1 MSKQK
6 EVQLTDIGKK
16 LAKPSQPKDALLK
29 LLRQAASLLAEVEQS
44 PQPSTVTALKGC
56 SESLVLVNL
65 LRHKDK
71 DVKLLVAL
79 CISEIMRI
87 LAPDAPYSDECL
99 KEIFHLIVSVFRGLN
114 DINSPSFARRVN
126 ILETVAKV
134 RSCVVML
141 DLECDELI
149 LEMFHTFFDT
159 ASDEHPQN
167 VFLAMRSVLTL
178 VLEES
183 EEIPPAILE
192 VILKNL
198 LKKEVSTAAHKLAV
212 SVVEKC
218 VDKLEPY
225 VQRFLTSVMLE
236 GKSLKSG
243 LHCDCHEIIYEI
255 YCCAPQM
262 LLAVIP
268 NLTQELL
275 TDQVDVRL
283 KAVQL
288 LGRLFALPG
297 RHVAQEYRLLFSEFL
312 KRFGDKAVEVRIA
325 VVRCAKVC
333 LEANPSGL
341 EASEIL
347 ASLEDRLLDFDDKV
361 RMTVVKAL
369 CDLVKVNLKW
379 VPTHILRKVADRLR
393 DKKVFV
399 RKDTLQKLTEV
410 YKIYCTKCI
419 DGSVTLD
426 KQFEWIPSKIV
437 RCCYD
442 KDCKDFKPQGMEI
455 VFTEELFEADL
466 SVEER
471 AKHWIALFSNFDE
484 NDRKALQYILLQKQ
498 RLQQEMQVFLSTRQ
512 KAKEEDAPEL
522 QKKIQSSLKIVA
534 NQFVDPVKAEDFLH
548 KLYQMKDNSIF
559 KSLAVLLNYSTTISQ
574 AVTAREE
581 LLKRIGEKHPQYD
594 FMMVL
599 ATKCSYLLFGRE
611 HVRAILK
618 EISAFKSSESKDLA
632 ATSLDLLVDVATYC
646 PALMEDT
653 EGDLMLLLKDTDE
666 SIKEGVV
673 HIISKAGA
681 SFREQADDSILSS
694 NVNLTLEQLCMEG
707 NRKQAKYAVSAIAT
721 LTADSGLKA
730 LSVLYGRLVDQLED
744 SAHLPT
750 VLQSLGCIAQNAN
763 PIFETREEEV
773 IKFVVRNVLRRSI
786 EQDLTIVFS
795 EAFLASCFT
804 FQEYA
809 IKALVKSFLPKGNSY
824 QRNRLPGL
832 LKVLVKILNV
842 GEISEDIKSSE
853 VDKAH
858 LRLAAAKGILRLA
871 RRWDTQIPVDIFQMV
886 LLVLQDPVV
895 HVRQLLLLKLHQYL
909 KDRSLPLKFASG
921 FALCAV
927 DPVRE
932 NIQEA
937 RRCLADYID
946 VHRKE
951 ARKSVTTQM
960 EGTSITLHP
969 EYLLTYLVHVL
980 AHHPRFPVTSSEHA
994 HPLAD
999 DYFFRELLFIIWA
1012 LVHQEEGRAEG
1023 GKKED
1028 LDNLPA
1034 ILAILRSIKNAEDL
1048 VDNSKTD
1055 RLYAICDIAIM
1066 IAKEVGRK
1074 KMFSGDYT
1082 RDIPLPATLYKVPAA
1097 VGGNAT
1103 AVKSKCKISLLF
1115 SSTNSSVIAH
1125 AICQPTSP
1133 QGQKRGKRTSDGE
1146 SVSEDEE
1153 AIEDGEPNSKRGK
1166 HEDEKLT
1173 KGTIG
1178 GTRGRRRSIDKNGS
1192 VKKPGKKPRISDSE
1206 DDSSKDQEV
1215 NLSLKQKQ
1223 GSPVNMGT
1231 PSGQELAAPSI
1242 SATKVKNRKTAEQST
1257 QEFVQKRSVHEA
1269 KAKQVEKNEQDGQ
1282 DGGLVEA
1289 GQRLVGTQ
1297 RSAKKS
1303 TLVVEKGKKKAMAG
1317 SKAAAQQDRIS
1328 GLPQQVFLSFCMQ
1341 FPMRF
1346 IRGSGVHGA
1355 KLFFQDL
1362 GFYFN
1367 LRLYKTAIEA
1377 YLLFFW
1383 DHVSRKGKP
1392 SAKANKDS
1400 DPQKAGKG
1408 TWEIK
1413 SADSKNSPSEL
1424 DGDDVIGDKDA
1435 AKQLQKD
1442 LSENINKAVGDKDA
1456 ENSVVENAQEESV
1469 MVSGRLDP
1477 RNMAVGAAADDNQ
1490 PVVRLLS

>member
-512 KAKEEDAPEL
+512 KAKEEDTPEL

-1282 DGGLVEA
+1282 DGRQSPTWKEQ
-1289 GQRLVGTQ
+1289 QRDGDENLVGCGIKIWWPLDRRFYKGEVVSYDSKKKRHRVLYDDGEQEVLNLLKERWELTGE
-1297 RSAKKS
+1297 RKELKLAGGSHRKS
-1303 TLVVEKGKKKAMAG
+1303 TQKKWRTSEGKETRKRDPNQKPSTKNPIGGNPVAER
-1317 SKAAAQQDRIS
+1317 SQRRIS
-1328 GLPQQVFLSFCMQ
+1328 HEHTL
-1341 FPMRF
+1341 
-1346 IRGSGVHGA
+1346 
-1355 KLFFQDL
+1355 
-1362 GFYFN
+1362 
-1367 LRLYKTAIEA
+1367 
-1377 YLLFFW
+1377 
-1383 DHVSRKGKP
+1383 
-1392 SAKANKDS
+1392 
-1400 DPQKAGKG
+1400 
-1408 TWEIK
+1408 
-1413 SADSKNSPSEL
+1413 
-1424 DGDDVIGDKDA
+1424 
-1435 AKQLQKD
+1435 
-1442 LSENINKAVGDKDA
+1442 
-1456 ENSVVENAQEESV
+1456 
-1469 MVSGRLDP
+1469 
-1477 RNMAVGAAADDNQ
+1477 
-1490 PVVRLLS
+1490 

>member
-6 EVQLTDIGKK
+6 EVQLTDIGKR

-99 KEIFHLIVSVFRGLN
+99 KEIFHLIVSMFRGLN

-361 RMTVVKAL
+361 RMTVVKAV
-369 CDLVKVNLKW
+369 CDLVNLNLKW

-410 YKIYCTKCI
+410 YKTYCTKCI

-512 KAKEEDAPEL
+512 KAKEEDTPEL

-559 KSLAVLLNYSTTISQ
+559 KSLAVLLNYSTTTSQ

-618 EISAFKSSESKDLA
+618 EISAFKSSESKDLV

-646 PALMEDT
+646 PGLMEDT

-786 EQDLTIVFS
+786 EQ
-795 EAFLASCFT
+795 
-804 FQEYA
+804 EYA

-937 RRCLADYID
+937 RRCLGDYID

-980 AHHPRFPVTSSEHA
+980 AHHPGFPVTNRE
-994 HPLAD
+994 LV
-999 DYFFRELLFIIWA
+999 YGRELLFIIWA

-1082 RDIPLPATLYKVPAA
+1082 RDIPLPATLYKIPAA

-1103 AVKSKCKISLLF
+1103 SVKGFLFDLARCFFMVLFVMILISSYVAILSHLVYFPSALYVCLYVQSKFKISLLF

-1153 AIEDGEPNSKRGK
+1153 AIEEPNSKRGK

-1231 PSGQELAAPSI
+1231 PSRQELAAPSI
-1242 SATKVKNRKTAEQST
+1242 STTTVKNRKTAEQST

-1282 DGGLVEA
+1282 DGRQSPTWKEQ
-1289 GQRLVGTQ
+1289 QRDGDENLVGCGIKIWWPLDRRQ
-1297 RSAKKS
+1297 
-1303 TLVVEKGKKKAMAG
+1303 GKKKAMAA

-1328 GLPQQVFLSFCMQ
+1328 GPPQQV
-1341 FPMRF
+1341 
-1346 IRGSGVHGA
+1346 
-1355 KLFFQDL
+1355 
-1362 GFYFN
+1362 
-1367 LRLYKTAIEA
+1367 
-1377 YLLFFW
+1377 
-1383 DHVSRKGKP
+1383 KGKP

-1413 SADSKNSPSEL
+1413 SADSKSSPWKLLSEHEFEN

-1442 LSENINKAVGDKDA
+1442 SSENINKAVGDKDA
-1456 ENSVVENAQEESV
+1456 ENSVVENVQEESV